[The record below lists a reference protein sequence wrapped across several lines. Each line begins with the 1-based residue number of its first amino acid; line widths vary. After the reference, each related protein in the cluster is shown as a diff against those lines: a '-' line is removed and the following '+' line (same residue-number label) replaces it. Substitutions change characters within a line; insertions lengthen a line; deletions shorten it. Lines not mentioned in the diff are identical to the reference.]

1 MAMMQESSLGQALA
15 EAEPPKGGISDALK
29 KDRYE
34 LQCKLL
40 AFVRRSADYDLV
52 GTSVMF
58 GLPRQVL
65 TKLRQCSD
73 QELQRLAMNSPQNLK
88 LGLAEGMISAVL
100 EGREPDPVD
109 RLRAAAK
116 VLCHGEERAG

>member
-73 QELQRLAMNSPQNLK
+73 QELQRLATFEVPDHAQTA
-88 LGLAEGMISAVL
+88 G
-100 EGREPDPVD
+100 GRYRGRRTPTIFLLR
-109 RLRAAAK
+109 RL
-116 VLCHGEERAG
+116 